1 MLVLG
6 HSLPESFDEEHLDR
20 EDRLERT
27 ERTNP
32 RIGAPRLVK
41 SLTKSLVKS
50 NDKMEPSPDRV
61 KKTESERVEGSIRMI
76 RPDRGF
82 LFIAGDDG
90 QDHFAHWSGFEKTSK
105 GFRSAEIQDRVSF
118 ISVEG
123 PKGPRAIQIRFLE

>member
-6 HSLPESFDEEHLDR
+6 HSLPENFDEEHLDR
-20 EDRLERT
+20 L

-41 SLTKSLVKS
+41 SYDKSH
-50 NDKMEPSPDRV
+50 DKMEPSPDRV

-105 GFRSAEIQDRVSF
+105 GFRSAEVQDRVSF

-123 PKGPRAIQIRFLE
+123 PKGPRAIQIRFLD